1 MKVTNTHEN
10 GGGGGAPA
18 ALLLRRAR
26 DAMDTA
32 LAHIADTPLE
42 SQVRDEVVQ
51 ETAALVDRMER
62 LQSLLCREGYLGA
75 APASNPVG
83 S

>member
-1 MKVTNTHEN
+1 MDEN
-10 GGGGGAPA
+10 GGQGGASA

-32 LAHIADTPLE
+32 LAHIADTPLG
-42 SQVRDEVVQ
+42 SQVRDEVLE
-51 ETAALVDRMER
+51 ETAALVIRLER
-62 LQSLLCREGYLGA
+62 LQSLLCREGYLRA
-75 APASNPVG
+75 TPTSNPVG